1 LADGAENPLHGAEDP
16 ISGMQRR
23 EFITLLGGAAAT
35 WPVAARAQNS
45 GKIVRIGMLTT
56 ANPRSA
62 SFIQAFEQR
71 LRDLGYIEGQNM
83 VIDFRNAE
91 GQIDMLPALAADLI
105 RLGADVIVT
114 ATEPATRAAKK
125 ATTAIPILMVAI
137 NFDPITLGYVDSLA
151 RPGAN
156 VTGLFFQHLSWWPK
170 DTGSSRRCCRL
181 CVE

>member
-1 LADGAENPLHGAEDP
+1 VK
-16 ISGMQRR
+16 RR
-23 EFITLLGGAAAT
+23 DLIRLLGSAAAAF
-35 WPVAARAQNS
+35 PLVARAQSS
-45 GKIVRIGMLTT
+45 GKIVRVGMLTT

-62 SFIQAFEQR
+62 SFTQAFEQR
-71 LRDLGYIEGQNM
+71 LRDLGYVDGQNM

-91 GQIDMLPALAADLI
+91 GQVDRLPDLAADLV

>member
-1 LADGAENPLHGAEDP
+1 MTVTIGRRKFLAA
-16 ISGMQRR
+16 
-23 EFITLLGGAAAT
+23 LGGSVAA
-35 WPVAARAQNS
+35 WPLAARAQHS

-71 LRDLGYIEGQNM
+71 LRDLGYTEGQNM

-91 GQIDMLPALAADLI
+91 GQVDRLPDLAADLV

-114 ATEPATRAAKK
+114 ATEPATRAVKK

-137 NFDPITLGYVDSLA
+137 NLDPIALGYVDSLA
-151 RPGAN
+151 RPG
-156 VTGLFFQHLSWWPK
+156 
-170 DTGSSRRCCRL
+170 
-181 CVE
+181 